1 MCPGGV
7 IVPSATADEQ
17 LVVNGMSNSKR
28 NSEFANSGI
37 VVSVEL
43 RDLAKYSE
51 HGVKAGLVFQQE
63 IEKAAFVAGEAGRYA
78 PAQRMTDFVEN
89 KLSAK
94 LNNCSYNPGIKSA
107 IMSEILPE
115 HISGRLQKAFVL
127 FGEKMKGY
135 YTSEANILG
144 VESRTSSPIKLPRDP
159 ETLQHVQVK
168 NLYPCGEGAG
178 YAGGIVSSAL
188 DGINC
193 AEKIGLK

>member
-1 MCPGGV
+1 
-7 IVPSATADEQ
+7 
-17 LVVNGMSNSKR
+17 MSNSKR

-43 RDLAKYSE
+43 ADLAQYGE
-51 HGVKAGLVFQQE
+51 HGAKAGLVFQQE
-63 IEKAAFVAGEAGRYA
+63 IEKAAFDAGNAGRNA

-89 KLSAK
+89 KLSSK
-94 LNNCSYNPGIKSA
+94 LNKCSYNPGIVPA
-107 IMSEILPE
+107 MMTEILPSN
-115 HISGRLQKAFVL
+115 ISQRLQKAFVI

-135 YTSEANILG
+135 YTSDANILG
-144 VESRTSSPIKLPRDP
+144 VESRTSSPIKLSRDP
-159 ETLQHVQVK
+159 ETMQHLQVK

-193 AEKIGLK
+193 AEKIALNVKK